1 MKEEILREAG
11 NDESATE
18 RLKGIIE
25 KVENNIRVCCLFI
38 SFFFQNFNLK
48 SSEVSKAYAGVMKA

>member
-11 NDESATE
+11 NDEFATE

-25 KVENNIRVCCLFI
+25 KVENNIKVCLLYL
-38 SFFFQNFNLK
+38 NFYQIL
-48 SSEVSKAYAGVMKA
+48 